1 MAQANEAK
9 SSFRLGLD
17 AGPIGRVTRLILGG
31 LIPIYSI
38 IRLLLNSDP
47 TLGFYAQAAL
57 YFAVIFLVYL
67 AAHYFL
73 GERLLAR
80 VNPWIGTLILVGP
93 PSLALA
99 LQLGPDAFQLGL
111 GLYISISLIFNFIM
125 SYGGCEV
132 MALPSL
138 IFRRRYVVYCP
149 WNVVDLADKV
159 IADSRDKS
167 SAAASAD

>member
-1 MAQANEAK
+1 MAQTNEAK
-9 SSFRLGLD
+9 SSFTLGLD
-17 AGPIGRVTRLILGG
+17 AGPIGRVSRLILGG

-38 IRLLLNSDP
+38 IRLLLNSDL
-47 TLGFYAQAAL
+47 TLGFYAQAML
-57 YFAVIFLVYL
+57 YFAAIFLVYL

-80 VNPWIGTLILVGP
+80 INPWIGTLILVGP
-93 PSLALA
+93 PSVALLFRLGPGSFQIALA
-99 LQLGPDAFQLGL
+99 L
-111 GLYISISLIFNFIM
+111 YIAISLVLNFIM

-132 MALPSL
+132 MAFPSL

-159 IADSRDKS
+159 IEDSRAKS
-167 SAAASAD
+167 LASTAD

>member
-1 MAQANEAK
+1 MAQEKQAK
-9 SSFRLGLD
+9 SRFVLGLD
-17 AGPIGRVTRLILGG
+17 AGPIGRVGRLVLGG

-38 IRLLLNSDP
+38 IRLLLKSDL
-47 TLGFYAQAAL
+47 TLGFYAQVML
-57 YFAVIFLVYL
+57 YFAAIFLVYL

-80 VNPWIGTLILVGP
+80 VNPWVGTIILVGP
-93 PSLALA
+93 PSVAL
-99 LQLGPDAFQLGL
+99 LFRLGPGPFQLAL
-111 GLYISISLIFNFIM
+111 GLYVAISLIFNFIM

-138 IFRRRYVVYCP
+138 IFRKRYVVYCP

-159 IADSRDKS
+159 IADQRSTVTLMK
-167 SAAASAD
+167 

>member
-9 SSFRLGLD
+9 PTFVLGLD
-17 AGPIGRVTRLILGG
+17 AGPIGRVSRLILGG
-31 LIPIYSI
+31 MIPIYSI
-38 IRLLLNSDP
+38 IRILLANDL

-80 VNPWIGTLILVGP
+80 VNPWVGTLILVVPPSIALLFRLGP
-93 PSLALA
+93 P
-99 LQLGPDAFQLGL
+99 PFQIAL
-111 GLYISISLIFNFIM
+111 GLYVAISLIFNFIM

-159 IADSRDKS
+159 IADGRAES
-167 SAAASAD
+167 SATAAD

>member
-1 MAQANEAK
+1 MTQANEAK
-9 SSFRLGLD
+9 SSFQLGLD
-17 AGPIGRVTRLILGG
+17 AGPIGRVSRLILGG

-38 IRLLLNSDP
+38 IRILLANDL
-47 TLGFYAQAAL
+47 TLGFYGQAVL
-57 YFAVIFLVYL
+57 YFAAIFLAYL
-67 AAHYFL
+67 AAHYYL

-80 VNPWIGTLILVGP
+80 VNPWVGTIILVGA
-93 PSLALA
+93 PSVAL
-99 LQLGPDAFQLGL
+99 LFRLGPPPFQIAL

-149 WNVVDLADKV
+149 WNVIDLADKA
-159 IADSRDKS
+159 IADGRAKS
-167 SAAASAD
+167 LATSAD

>member
-1 MAQANEAK
+1 MAQTNEAK
-9 SSFRLGLD
+9 SNFVLGLD
-17 AGPIGRVTRLILGG
+17 AGPIGRVGRLVLGG
-31 LIPIYSI
+31 MIPLYSI
-38 IRLLLNSDP
+38 IRILLANDL

-57 YFAVIFLVYL
+57 YFAAIFLVYL

-80 VNPWIGTLILVGP
+80 VNPWVGTIILVGA
-93 PSLALA
+93 PSVAL
-99 LQLGPDAFQLGL
+99 LFRLGPPPFQIAL
-111 GLYISISLIFNFIM
+111 GLYVAISLIFNFIM

-132 MALPSL
+132 MAIPSL

-159 IADSRDKS
+159 IADGRAKS
-167 SAAASAD
+167 SPTAAD

>member
-1 MAQANEAK
+1 MAQANKAK

-17 AGPIGRVTRLILGG
+17 AGPIGRVSRLILGG

-38 IRLLLNSDP
+38 IRLLLNTDP
-47 TLGFYAQAAL
+47 TLGYYAQATA
-57 YFAVIFLVYL
+57 YFAAIFLVYL

-80 VNPWIGTLILVGP
+80 VNPWVGTIILVGP
-93 PSLALA
+93 PSLALM
-99 LQLGPDAFQLGL
+99 LQLGPGPFQLAL
-111 GLYISISLIFNFIM
+111 GLYIAISLIFNFIM

-159 IADSRDKS
+159 IADNRAKS
-167 SAAASAD
+167 SATAAD

>member
-17 AGPIGRVTRLILGG
+17 AGPIGRVARLILGG
-31 LIPIYSI
+31 IIPIYSI
-38 IRLLLNSDP
+38 IRLLLNSDL
-47 TLGFYAQAAL
+47 TLSFYAQAVL
-57 YFAVIFLVYL
+57 YFAAIFLVYL

-80 VNPWIGTLILVGP
+80 VNPWVGTLILVGP
-93 PSLALA
+93 PTVAL
-99 LQLGPDAFQLGL
+99 LFQLGPGPFQLAL
-111 GLYISISLIFNFIM
+111 GLYVSISLIFNFIM

-159 IADSRDKS
+159 IADSPAKS
-167 SAAASAD
+167 SATAAD

>member
-1 MAQANEAK
+1 MAQENEAK
-9 SSFRLGLD
+9 STFQLGLD
-17 AGPIGRVTRLILGG
+17 AGPIGRVSRLVLGG
-31 LIPIYSI
+31 IIPIYSI
-38 IRLLLNSDP
+38 IRILLGNDL
-47 TLGFYAQAAL
+47 TLSFYAQAAL
-57 YFAVIFLVYL
+57 YFAAIFLVYL

-80 VNPWIGTLILVGP
+80 VNPWVGTIILVGAP
-93 PSLALA
+93 TVAL
-99 LQLGPDAFQLGL
+99 LFRLGPPPFQIAL
-111 GLYISISLIFNFIM
+111 GLYVAISLIFNFVM

-159 IADSRDKS
+159 IADGRADLSEK
-167 SAAASAD
+167 AAD

>member
-1 MAQANEAK
+1 MAQANKAK
-9 SSFRLGLD
+9 SNFVLGLD
-17 AGPIGRVTRLILGG
+17 AGPIGRVARLVLGG

-38 IRLLLNSDP
+38 IRLLLNSDL
-47 TLGFYAQAAL
+47 TLGFYAQAVL
-57 YFAVIFLVYL
+57 YFAAIFLVYL

-93 PSLALA
+93 PSVAL
-99 LQLGPDAFQLGL
+99 LFELGPGPFQLAL

-159 IADSRDKS
+159 IADSRAKS
-167 SAAASAD
+167 LATSAD